1 MKDAIQ
7 FQKPNYQIRSLTFSP
22 NGQFLATIGENAD
35 KYQTVVLWETASS
48 RELAQLDANIE
59 PPGIL
64 QVLFSPDSQ
73 IVLTVQGFLGQVTL
87 WKMPSGEKLKE
98 LSIGNLVAI
107 SPNSQILAATH
118 FPIYEPEDF
127 ESRHSTIGLYSLTG
141 ESLGHLEG
149 NEHYIYDLQIS
160 PDGQYLAAIDHPRG
174 EESGTLRLWNLSP
187 FSSFN

>member
-64 QVLFSPDSQ
+64 QVLFSP
-73 IVLTVQGFLGQVTL
+73 
-87 WKMPSGEKLKE
+87 
-98 LSIGNLVAI
+98 
-107 SPNSQILAATH
+107 
-118 FPIYEPEDF
+118 
-127 ESRHSTIGLYSLTG
+127 
-141 ESLGHLEG
+141 
-149 NEHYIYDLQIS
+149 
-160 PDGQYLAAIDHPRG
+160 
-174 EESGTLRLWNLSP
+174 
-187 FSSFN
+187 